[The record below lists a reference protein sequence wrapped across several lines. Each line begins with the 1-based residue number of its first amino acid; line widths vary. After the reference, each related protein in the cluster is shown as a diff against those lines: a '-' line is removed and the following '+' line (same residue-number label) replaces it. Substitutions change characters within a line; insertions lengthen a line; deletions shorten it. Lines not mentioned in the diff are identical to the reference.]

1 MDVFHEMPNLFSNVA
16 SVFKSWTVNA
26 ANKSFKL
33 NDKKYYFYFILFFA
47 ESPPNIT
54 SDCSYD
60 LCPLCHQ

>member
-1 MDVFHEMPNLFSNVA
+1 MDVFDEMPNLFSNVA

-33 NDKKYYFYFILFFA
+33 NDKKYYFYLILFFA
-47 ESPPNIT
+47 EQNIT

-60 LCPLCHQ
+60 LCLLCHQ